1 MATPTAFE
9 THDISE
15 LKELADALF
24 TDDVPV
30 SCLLDD
36 HPASDRYLRD
46 IEKLK
51 REIIRQSDT
60 MRPNQ
65 IRQVKL
71 KHQGYSNSVI
81 AEKLDKSPSSVSS
94 TLAQPA
100 CKKLLALLRY
110 LSMALDGPMEA
121 QRRAMLWR
129 IADRNE
135 EEDPRC
141 AISAIAELNKMDN
154 NALQL
159 EAMKSAGTG
168 SGRVEIIVQS
178 PALVRTVLDE

>member
-1 MATPTAFE
+1 MATPISE
-9 THDISE
+9 THDLSE
-15 LKELADALF
+15 IKELAGSFYTEDI
-24 TDDVPV
+24 PV
-30 SCLLDD
+30 GCLLDD
-36 HPASDRYLRD
+36 HPSSDEYLRD
-46 IEKLK
+46 IEKIK

-65 IRQVKL
+65 VRQTKL
-71 KHQGYSNSVI
+71 KHQGYSNSAI
-81 AEKLDKSPSSVSS
+81 AEKLEKSPSSVSN

-100 CKKLLALLRY
+100 CRKLLALLRY
-110 LSMALDGPMEA
+110 LAMALDGPMEA

-135 EEDPRC
+135 QEDPRC
-141 AISAIAELNKMDN
+141 SISAIAELNKMDN

-168 SGRVEIIVQS
+168 SGRIEIVVQS